1 MGKVLV
7 QRGARQRRCDYRLG
21 KPMFDSPSLAYV
33 VLLLSL
39 LCLLYSLNG
48 EV

>member
-1 MGKVLV
+1 VSFWSE
-7 QRGARQRRCDYRLG
+7 AALG
-21 KPMFDSPSLAYV
+21 NSAANIDWEKPMFDSPSLAYV

-39 LCLLYSLNG
+39 LSLLYSLGG